1 MGTSGG
7 FGVVLD
13 REDRQP
19 AMTKAFQRAVIQ
31 VDVSRLQ
38 VAGQIV
44 KPDGEAVVLRGDF
57 HSGSALIEDGLVGP
71 AMAELQFESLTSEC
85 QAQELM
91 PQADAEDRRRIL
103 ARQIGNGL
111 NGVP

>member
-13 REDRQP
+13 GEDGQS
-19 AMTKAFQRAVIQ
+19 AMTKAFQGAVIQ
-31 VDVSRLQ
+31 VEVSRLQ

-44 KPDGEAVVLRGDF
+44 QPHGEAVVLRGDF
-57 HSGSALIEDGLVGP
+57 HPGSALIEDGLIGAP
-71 AMAELQFESLTSEC
+71 MTKLQFEGFASQRQT
-85 QAQELM
+85 QELM
-91 PQADAEDRRRIL
+91 PQANTEDRRRIL

>member
-1 MGTSGG
+1 MGASGG
-7 FGVVLD
+7 FGMVLD

-44 KPDGEAVVLRGDF
+44 QPDGEAVVLRSDF
-57 HSGSALIEDGLVGP
+57 HPGSALIEHRLIGP
-71 AMAELQFESLTSEC
+71 TMAEL
-85 QAQELM
+85 
-91 PQADAEDRRRIL
+91 
-103 ARQIGNGL
+103 
-111 NGVP
+111 

>member
-1 MGTSGG
+1 M
-7 FGVVLD
+7 VLD
-13 REDRQP
+13 REDRQS

-38 VAGQIV
+38 IAGQLV
-44 KPDGEAVVLRGDF
+44 QPHGEAMVLRGDLHF
-57 HSGSALIEDGLVGP
+57 VGALIEDGLIGA
-71 AMAELQFESLTSEC
+71 AMTELQFESLTSER

-91 PQADAEDRRRIL
+91 PQADAEERRWIF